1 MISKLKLQNIG
12 PVPSLAAEFG
22 ERLNIITGDNGLG
35 KTFLLDACWYALTRT
50 WAGSDAR
57 AFYPSDDLPK
67 SSTPA
72 SMEAS
77 LFGIQQETIGMM
89 TRHHRHV
96 LQHTILLMSMFGTAS
111 NREKGAEKIIFAMA

>member
-12 PVPSLAAEFG
+12 PVPSLVAEFG

-72 SMEAS
+72 IEYSV
-77 LFGIQQETIGMM
+77 IGK
-89 TRHHRHV
+89 TGKPV
-96 LQHTILLMSMFGTAS
+96 E
-111 NREKGAEKIIFAMA
+111 NRSEFKFKSQTWTSKQARPPMPGAGVP